1 MMKQSFRAAA
11 GLMLLIA
18 LTFSAGYF
26 VGHDSAQPQPV
37 VEAQGD
43 DATEELFAPFWETW
57 SLLHDNYVDPLDD
70 EALMEASLNGMMDS
84 LEDPHMGYI
93 PPSDYQAILESL
105 NGEFEG
111 IGATVSQDEE
121 TGALEIVRP
130 LPGSPAEAA
139 GILAGDQVVTVDGED
154 ITDLDQ
160 SVIISMV
167 RGPAG
172 TEVVLGIERAGEAD
186 VLEITVTRDRIT
198 LPSVDYEILDGNVGY
213 LQLFQFGPT
222 SNEEVREALVEMEAE
237 DLSGLILDLRTNTG
251 GYLDVTLDIISYFV
265 EDGVILIEEDSED
278 RVEYQAFGN
287 PIAPTVPMVILVDQV
302 SASGS
307 ELMAGALQD
316 RGRATIVGMPTF
328 GKGSVQTWRRL
339 SNGGGVRITISRWL
353 TPSGYSVSPDGIQPD
368 IEVEFPEL
376 DPGTP
381 YSQEIDTQ
389 LQAAIEALIE
399 QTAPRAQAIP

>member
-1 MMKQSFRAAA
+1 MKQSFRAAV

-26 VGHDSAQPQPV
+26 IGHDTAQPQPV

-57 SLLHDNYVDPLDD
+57 GLLHENYVDPLDD
-70 EALMEASLNGMMDS
+70 DALMEAALNGMVDS
-84 LEDPHMGYI
+84 LEDPNMGYI
-93 PPSDYQAILESL
+93 PPSDYEAILNSL

-111 IGATVSQDEE
+111 IGATVSQDENS
-121 TGALEIVRP
+121 GALEIVRP

-139 GILAGDQVVTVDGED
+139 GILPGDQVVTVDGED

-172 TEVVLGIERAGEAD
+172 TDVVLGIEREGEAD

-198 LPSVDYEILDGNVGY
+198 LPSVDYEILEGNVGY

-222 SNEEVREALVEMEAE
+222 SNDELRDALVEMEVE
-237 DLSGLILDLRTNTG
+237 DLSGLILDLRGNTG

-265 EDGVILIEEDSED
+265 EDGLILIEEDAAD
-278 RVEYQAFGN
+278 RIEYQAFGN
-287 PIAPTVPMVILVDQV
+287 PVAPTVPMVILVDQG
-302 SASGS
+302 SASAS

-316 RGRATIVGMPTF
+316 RGRATIVGVPTF

-339 SNGGGVRITISRWL
+339 SNGGGIRITISRWL
-353 TPSGYSVSPDGIQPD
+353 TPSGYSVSPDGVQPD
-368 IEVEFPEL
+368 IEVEFPQLE
-376 DPGTP
+376 PGTP

-399 QTAPRAQAIP
+399 QTAPRAQVIR

>member
-1 MMKQSFRAAA
+1 MKQSFRATV
-11 GLMLLIA
+11 GLMLLIT

-26 VGHDSAQPQPV
+26 IGHDTTQPQPV
-37 VEAQGD
+37 VQAQGD

-57 SLLHDNYVDPLDD
+57 TLLHENYIDPLDD
-70 EALMEASLNGMMDS
+70 DALMEAALNGMIDS

-93 PPSDYQAILESL
+93 PPVDYQEVLDSL

-111 IGATVSQDEE
+111 IGATVSQDEV

-130 LPGSPAEAA
+130 LPGSPAEEA
-139 GILAGDQVVTVDGED
+139 GLLPGDHVVTVDGED
-154 ITDLDQ
+154 ITELDQ

-172 TEVVLGIERAGEAD
+172 TDVVLGIERDGEAD
-186 VLEITVTRDRIT
+186 VFEITVTRDRIL
-198 LPSVDYEILDGNVGY
+198 LPSVDYQILDGNVGY

-222 SNEEVREALVEMEAE
+222 SNEELRDALIEMEAE
-237 DLSGLILDLRTNTG
+237 DLSGLILDLRGNTG

-265 EDGVILIEEDSED
+265 EDGLILIEEDAED

-287 PIAPTVPMVILVDQV
+287 PIAPTVPMVVLVDQG
-302 SASGS
+302 SASAS

-316 RGRATIVGMPTF
+316 RGRATIVGVSTF

-339 SNGGGVRITISRWL
+339 SNGGGIRITISEWL

-368 IEVEFPEL
+368 IVVEFPEL
-376 DPGTP
+376 EPGTP

-389 LQAAIEALIE
+389 LQAAIEALVE
-399 QTAPRAQAIP
+399 KTAPRAKVIP

>member
-1 MMKQSFRAAA
+1 MMKQSFRAAV
-11 GLMLLIA
+11 GLILLIT

-26 VGHDSAQPQPV
+26 IGHDTTQPQSV
-37 VEAQGD
+37 VQAQGD

-57 SLLHDNYVDPLDD
+57 TLLHDNYIDPLDD
-70 EALMEASLNGMMDS
+70 DALMEAALNGMIDS

-93 PPSDYQAILESL
+93 PPVDYQEVLDSL

-111 IGATVSQDEE
+111 IGATVSQDEV

-139 GILAGDQVVTVDGED
+139 GLLPGDHVVTVDGED
-154 ITDLDQ
+154 ITDMDQ

-172 TEVVLGIERAGEAD
+172 TDVVLGIERAGEAD
-186 VLEITVTRDRIT
+186 VLEITVTRDRIL

-222 SNEEVREALVEMEAE
+222 SNEELRDALIEMEVE
-237 DLSGLILDLRTNTG
+237 DLSGLILDLRGNTG

-265 EDGVILIEEDSED
+265 EDGLILIEEDAED

-287 PIAPTVPMVILVDQV
+287 PVAPTVPMVVLVDQG
-302 SASGS
+302 SASAS

-316 RGRATIVGMPTF
+316 RGRATVIGVPTF

-339 SNGGGVRITISRWL
+339 SNGGGVRITISQWL
-353 TPSGYSVSPDGIQPD
+353 TPSGYSVTPDGIQPD
-368 IEVEFPEL
+368 IVVEFPDLE
-376 DPGTP
+376 PGTP
-381 YSQEIDTQ
+381 YSQDIDTQ

-399 QTAPRAQAIP
+399 KTAPRAKVIP